1 MEGSPGAGEVK
12 GEEMGRVFQAENQ
25 VEPSLWVAGDQWES
39 KGRLLAFGL
48 LCCRIKRRH
57 TNSRILPQKGPKS
70 MKQAYPQKGQE
81 SLRIS
86 RMANYLLRSFSKD
99 WKR

>member
-39 KGRLLAFGL
+39 KGRLVL
-48 LCCRIKRRH
+48 
-57 TNSRILPQKGPKS
+57 
-70 MKQAYPQKGQE
+70 
-81 SLRIS
+81 
-86 RMANYLLRSFSKD
+86 
-99 WKR
+99 